1 MKTRLNQLTMAEFID
16 LHCGDCFVLLESGE
30 RISEEGLRKKATDLI
45 FEYRSIV
52 DPVGVKT
59 TLLEYEEVLRDNTK
73 IVFFQVC
80 KKLVSI
86 NAIDEVKEI
95 LLTYGID
102 LTSATDEKVAQI
114 VEKEL
119 KTALYNKE
127 RNDTMRGDTEDD
139 ESLNT
144 SDKIRASYDAEI
156 ASLMGYYKMSIDIHN
171 ISAAVYA
178 NLLVQAVK
186 SMQELK
192 KKIKN
197 TY

>member
-16 LHCGDCFVLLESGE
+16 LHCGDSSVLLENGE
-30 RISEEGLRKKATDLI
+30 HIQEEDLKKKTTDLI
-45 FEYRSIV
+45 FEYRNIV
-52 DPVGVKT
+52 DPVGVKS

-86 NAIDEVKEI
+86 NAFDEVKEI
-95 LLTYGID
+95 LMMYGIN
-102 LTSATDEKVAQI
+102 LTSATNEKVAQV
-114 VEKEL
+114 VEQEL
-119 KTALYNKE
+119 KTALHNKE
-127 RNDTMRGDTEDD
+127 RNDAIRENTEED

-144 SDKIRASYDAEI
+144 PDKIRASYDAEI
-156 ASLMGYYKMSIDIHN
+156 ASLMGFYKMSIDIHN
-171 ISAAVYA
+171 LSAAVYA
-178 NLLVQAVK
+178 NLVVQAVK

>member
-1 MKTRLNQLTMAEFID
+1 MAEFIN
-16 LHCGDCFVLLESGE
+16 LHCGDYSVLLENGE
-30 RISEEGLRKKATDLI
+30 HISEEELKKKATELI
-45 FEYRSIV
+45 FEYRNIV

-119 KTALYNKE
+119 KTALHNKE
-127 RNDTMRGDTEDD
+127 RNDTMREDTEDD

-144 SDKIRASYDAEI
+144 PDKIRASYDAEI

>member
-16 LHCGDCFVLLESGE
+16 LHCGDCSVLLENGE
-30 RISEEGLRKKATDLI
+30 HISEEELKKKTTDLI
-45 FEYRSIV
+45 FEYRNIV
-52 DPVGVKT
+52 DPVGVKS
-59 TLLEYEEVLRDNTK
+59 TLLEYEEALRDNTK

-95 LLTYGID
+95 LMMYGIN
-102 LTSATDEKVAQI
+102 LTSATNEKVAQV
-114 VEKEL
+114 VEQEL
-119 KTALYNKE
+119 KAALHNKE
-127 RNDTMRGDTEDD
+127 RNDATRENREEN

-144 SDKIRASYDAEI
+144 PDKVRASYDAEI
-156 ASLMGYYKMSIDIHN
+156 ASLMGFYKMSIDIHN

>member
-16 LHCGDCFVLLESGE
+16 LHCGDCSVLLENGE
-30 RISEEGLRKKATDLI
+30 HIPEEELKKKTTDLI
-45 FEYRSIV
+45 FEYRNIV
-52 DPVGVKT
+52 DPVGVKS
-59 TLLEYEEVLRDNTK
+59 TLLEYEEALRSNTK

-95 LLTYGID
+95 LMMYGIN
-102 LTSATDEKVAQI
+102 LTSATNEKVAQL
-114 VEKEL
+114 VEQEL
-119 KTALYNKE
+119 KAALHNKE
-127 RNDTMRGDTEDD
+127 RNDAIRENTEED

-144 SDKIRASYDAEI
+144 PDKIRASYDAEI
-156 ASLMGYYKMSIDIHN
+156 ASLMGFYKMSIDIHN

>member
-16 LHCGDCFVLLESGE
+16 LHCGDCSVLLENGE
-30 RISEEGLRKKATDLI
+30 HIPEEELKKKTTDLI
-45 FEYRSIV
+45 FEYRNIV
-52 DPVGVKT
+52 DPVGVKS
-59 TLLEYEEVLRDNTK
+59 TLLEYEEALRDNTK

-95 LLTYGID
+95 LMMYGIN
-102 LTSATDEKVAQI
+102 LTSATNEKVAQVI
-114 VEKEL
+114 EQEL
-119 KTALYNKE
+119 KTALHNKE
-127 RNDTMRGDTEDD
+127 RNDATRENREED

-144 SDKIRASYDAEI
+144 PDKIRASYDAEI
-156 ASLMGYYKMSIDIHN
+156 ASLMGFYKMSIDIHN

-192 KKIKN
+192 KIKN

>member
-16 LHCGDCFVLLESGE
+16 LHCGDCSVLLENGE
-30 RISEEGLRKKATDLI
+30 HIPEEELKKKTTDLI
-45 FEYRSIV
+45 FEYRNIV
-52 DPVGVKT
+52 DPVGVKS
-59 TLLEYEEVLRDNTK
+59 TLLEYEEALRSNTK

-95 LLTYGID
+95 LMTYGIN
-102 LTSATDEKVAQI
+102 LTSATNEKVAQV
-114 VEKEL
+114 VEQEL
-119 KTALYNKE
+119 KTAFHNKE
-127 RNDTMRGDTEDD
+127 RNDAIRESTEEDG
-139 ESLNT
+139 LNT
-144 SDKIRASYDAEI
+144 PDKIRASYDAEI
-156 ASLMGYYKMSIDIHN
+156 ASLMGFYKMSIDIHN